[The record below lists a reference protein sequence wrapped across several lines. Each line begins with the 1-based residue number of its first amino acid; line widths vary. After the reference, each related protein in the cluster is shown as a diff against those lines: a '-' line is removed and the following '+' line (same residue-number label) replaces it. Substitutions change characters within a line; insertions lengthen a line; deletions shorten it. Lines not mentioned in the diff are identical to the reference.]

1 MNVRLKIYSTNHMS
15 FHVQFYDN
23 TSKERQENV
32 ATYNI
37 ITGDSGINLAFLFN
51 TDIFNYDESILR
63 RDVIKLIML
72 KYKAKEFE
80 SSLEKYKK
88 ERTWYLT

>member
-23 TSKERQENV
+23 TSKERQENMS
-32 ATYNI
+32 TYNI
-37 ITGDSGINLAFLFN
+37 ITSDSGINLAFLFN
-51 TDIFNYDESILR
+51 TVIFNYDESILR
-63 RDVIKLIML
+63 RDVIKLLFL

>member
-1 MNVRLKIYSTNHMS
+1 MS
-15 FHVQFYDN
+15 FHVQFYDT

-37 ITGDSGINLAFLFN
+37 ITSDSGINLAFLFN
-51 TDIFNYDESILR
+51 TDILNYDESILR
-63 RDVIKLIML
+63 RDVIKLLLL

-88 ERTWYLT
+88 ERTWHLT